1 MAVDLVLEVLHVA
14 NNFFETTKPWEL
26 RKNNETQRLNATLA
40 TTLETLR
47 VCGIILQPIIPVLS
61 RKLLDKLCVPNA
73 QRTWADLDYVAW
85 QKSLNDEHLQRS
97 ATVERTLSTE
107 CDAIL
112 FRRIRLEGEKKQTT
126 KI

>member
-1 MAVDLVLEVLHVA
+1 MA

-61 RKLLDKLCVPNA
+61 RKLLDKLCVPNT
-73 QRTWADLDYVAW
+73 QRTWTDLDYVAW
-85 QKSLNDEHLQRS
+85 QKSLNDDHLQRS

-112 FRRIRLEGEKKQTT
+112 FRRIRLEGEKKQT
-126 KI
+126 KSG